1 MHWLAQHEKKVQ
13 ACGGPRC
20 CREIHTPL
28 KRGSACRSPDVPGAV
43 LIKRLVALEGDWLYV
58 PGRADVQKIPKARL
72 DPAPLLA
79 PKLPQ
84 RTRQLMRFLQ
94 LCLTR
99 ASVGGTAFYGPSC
112 DAHRK

>member
-1 MHWLAQHEKKVQ
+1 MQ